1 VKKDVSVPK
10 SNTSN
15 KWWFKGLSQGDIDNL
30 KELGQDLDDEP
41 VIYE

>member
-10 SNTSN
+10 TSISN
-15 KWWFKGLSQGDIDNL
+15 KWWLKGLSQGDIDKL
-30 KELGQDLDDEP
+30 AQLGQDLDDEP